1 MNSNEIYV
9 SLDIGTSSVKVIIGE
24 MVNDALNI
32 IGVGNVPSEG
42 LRKGSIVD
50 IDETVHSIKRAIEQ
64 AERMIGMDIRQV
76 IVGITG
82 NHIMLQS
89 SHGVVAV
96 SSENREITDD
106 DIGRVIDAA
115 QVVSIPPEREII
127 DIIPKQFIVDGLDE
141 IHDPRGMIGVRLE
154 MEGTI
159 ITGSKTILHN
169 ILRCVEKAGLEILD
183 ITLQPLAAGAYAL
196 SKDEKNL
203 GVTLIDIG
211 GGSTTIALFD
221 QGELVSTTVLPVGGD
236 HITKDISIGLRTSSE
251 EAEKVK
257 LKYGHAFYD
266 HASEDVTFNV
276 SIIGSDQHQ
285 QFNQLEISDII
296 EARMEEIFD
305 LIIAE
310 LNRIGVQDVPG
321 GFVLTGGVANTPG
334 ILEIAQIILQNRVR
348 IASPDY
354 IGVREPQYTTAVGL
368 IKFAYK
374 NAKIQ
379 GRQMSAASVNK
390 EVKEKRPVKQTQAK
404 PKVEK
409 QPEEKVTTKMKKFFG
424 YFFE

>member
-106 DIGRVIDAA
+106 DIARVIDAA

-251 EAEKVK
+251 EAEKIK

-379 GRQMSAASVNK
+379 GRQMNTASVNK

>member
-1 MNSNEIYV
+1 MHFRR
-9 SLDIGTSSVKVIIGE
+9 
-24 MVNDALNI
+24 M
-32 IGVGNVPSEG
+32 
-42 LRKGSIVD
+42 RKI
-50 IDETVHSIKRAIEQ
+50 
-64 AERMIGMDIRQV
+64 
-76 IVGITG
+76 
-82 NHIMLQS
+82 
-89 SHGVVAV
+89 
-96 SSENREITDD
+96 
-106 DIGRVIDAA
+106 
-115 QVVSIPPEREII
+115 
-127 DIIPKQFIVDGLDE
+127 
-141 IHDPRGMIGVRLE
+141 
-154 MEGTI
+154 
-159 ITGSKTILHN
+159 
-169 ILRCVEKAGLEILD
+169 
-183 ITLQPLAAGAYAL
+183 
-196 SKDEKNL
+196 L

-251 EAEKVK
+251 EAEKIK

-276 SIIGSDQHQ
+276 SIIGSDQRQ

>member
-1 MNSNEIYV
+1 
-9 SLDIGTSSVKVIIGE
+9 VKVIIGE

-106 DIGRVIDAA
+106 DIARVIEAA

-221 QGELVSTTVLPVGGD
+221 QGELVSTTVLPVGGE

-251 EAEKVK
+251 EAEKIK
-257 LKYGHAFYD
+257 LKFGHAFYD

-276 SIIGSDQHQ
+276 SIIGSDQQQ

-334 ILEIAQIILQNRVR
+334 ILEIAQIVLQNRVR

-379 GRQMSAASVNK
+379 GRQMSDASVNK
-390 EVKEKRPVKQTQAK
+390 EVKEKRPVKQAQAK